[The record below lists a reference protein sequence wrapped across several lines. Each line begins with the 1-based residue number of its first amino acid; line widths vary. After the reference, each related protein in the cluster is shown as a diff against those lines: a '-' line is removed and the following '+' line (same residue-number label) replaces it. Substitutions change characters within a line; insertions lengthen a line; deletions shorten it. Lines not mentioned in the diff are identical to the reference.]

1 MNGQQL
7 FCSFLP
13 GVTAVLTAQPS
24 WANTALVGQPE
35 LVVFPTSVLSS
46 IYIVDIKKQPQI
58 AFDYGF
64 VTQDIVKDRNLLSL
78 RYDSFKVSPKASEG
92 ASQQMSLVP
101 LFNVEAS
108 FSAVINPVSVIA
120 SDSITSSSGQTA
132 IASKTDR
139 LAEATP
145 RFEDAIVLKGIE
157 LSAIL
162 KEKVVAAMLLKEPLK
177 AIAEDTNSTLTIADL
192 YEVGLVSPDNPIAS
206 TPKPSTSSNIFNLSS
221 NLSSEDVQSLNTTNA
236 NKTTSSKSLQLTT
249 TEKNNPTLLTI
260 AQLPPRDKGAD
271 ALLNA
276 PQNPALEWVAQSNAP
291 ASKPAIAVPSTP
303 VNLVPPGTPAPSYLN
318 PNPNPLQFPT
328 TPSEVRI
335 QGTQPV
341 TLEQVLEL
349 ARRNNRDLQ
358 TALLELERSRAAL
371 RQAQAELLP
380 NLSINANVTRQQAAS
395 SQLEVEQQIR
405 ARPDLANQ
413 IPGDQ
418 PSSTLT
424 GEARLTYSLYT
435 SGRRQALIRQA
446 EEQVRVSEFT
456 LETQSETIR
465 LTVTQQYYNLQEA
478 DEQVR
483 INQSAVVNA
492 QASLRDAL
500 ALERA
505 GVGTRFDVLRF
516 QVNLA
521 NSQQN
526 LTNSISQQ
534 RINQRQLAT
543 TLSISQ
549 SVNLIAAD
557 PVRLAGLWNQT
568 LEDSIIQ
575 ALQNRPE
582 LQQQLA
588 QRNIGEQQRRQALSQ
603 LGPQLN
609 LVASYDLLDRF
620 NDNISVTDGY
630 SVGVQA
636 SINLYEGGAA
646 RAQAAQARAAIAIA
660 ENTFANQRNLV
671 RFEVEQAYSQLQ
683 SNLENVQTANTALE
697 QAREALRLA
706 RLRFQAGVG
715 TQTDVIS
722 AENDLTLSEGN
733 RVQAILNYNRALA
746 AIQRA
751 VTIRGTR

>member
-13 GVTAVLTAQPS
+13 GVTAVLIAQPS
-24 WANTALVGQPE
+24 WANTAPVGQPR

-46 IYIVDIKKQPQI
+46 IYIVSIKKQPQI

-64 VTQDIVKDRNLLSL
+64 LTQEIVKRNLLSL
-78 RYDSFKVSPKASEG
+78 GYDSLKVSPKASEG
-92 ASQQMSLVP
+92 AWQQTSLVP
-101 LFNVEAS
+101 LFDVEAS
-108 FSAVINPVSVIA
+108 FRTVIDPVPVIA
-120 SDSITSSSGQTA
+120 SDSITSSSGQEG
-132 IASKTDR
+132 ASNSSR
-139 LAEATP
+139 LAEATLGI
-145 RFEDAIVLKGIE
+145 EDAILLKGIE

-162 KEKVVAAMLLKEPLK
+162 KEKVVAAMLMREPPK
-177 AIAEDTNSTLTIADL
+177 AIAEDTNLVLTIADL
-192 YEVGLVSPDNPIAS
+192 YEVGLVSPDNAIAS

-221 NLSSEDVQSLNTTNA
+221 NLSNEDVQSLNTTSA
-236 NKTTSSKSLQLTT
+236 NKTTSDKLLQLTT
-249 TEKNNPTLLTI
+249 TKKNNPTLLTV
-260 AQLPPRDKGAD
+260 AQIPPRSKGAD
-271 ALLNA
+271 ALNA
-276 PQNPALEWVAQSNAP
+276 PQNPNRQWLAQSNAP
-291 ASKPAIAVPSTP
+291 ASKPPIAVPSTP

-328 TPSEVRI
+328 TSSEVRI

-358 TALLELERSRAAL
+358 TALLQLERSRASLRESQAAL
-371 RQAQAELLP
+371 FP
-380 NLSINANVTRQQAAS
+380 NLSINSTISRRQSAS
-395 SQLEVEQQIR
+395 SQLGLEQR
-405 ARPDLANQ
+405 ARQQQFESDALQ
-413 IPGDQ
+413 GDD
-418 PSSTLT
+418 PTT
-424 GEARLTYSLYT
+424 GFSGQAQLNYNLYT
-435 SGRRQALIRQA
+435 SGRRQATIRQA

-456 LETQSETIR
+456 VESQSEDVR
-465 LTVTQQYYNLQEA
+465 LNVTRQYYDLQQA

-483 INQSAVVNA
+483 INRAAVVNA

-534 RINQRQLAT
+534 RIAQRQLAT
-543 TLSISQ
+543 TLSVSQ

-568 LEDSIIQ
+568 LEDSIVQ

-588 QRNIGEQQRRQALSQ
+588 QRSIGEQQRRQALAQ
-603 LGPQLN
+603 LGPQVS
-609 LVASYDLLDRF
+609 LVATYDLLDQF
-620 NDNISVTDGY
+620 NDSVSVTDGY
-630 SVGVQA
+630 SIGLQA

-646 RAQAAQARAAIAIA
+646 RAQAAQARANIAIA
-660 ENTFANQRNLV
+660 ENTFANQRNQV

-683 SNLENVQTANTALE
+683 SNLENVQTSNTALE

-715 TQTDVIS
+715 TQLDVIS

-733 RVQAILNYNRALA
+733 RIQAILDYNRALA